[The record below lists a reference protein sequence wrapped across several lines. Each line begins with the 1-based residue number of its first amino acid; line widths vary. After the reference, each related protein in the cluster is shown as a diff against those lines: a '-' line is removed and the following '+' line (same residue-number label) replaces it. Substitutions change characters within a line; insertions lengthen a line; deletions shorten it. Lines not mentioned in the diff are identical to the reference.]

1 MIRVVIILLTLLL
14 GSCATNDK
22 ELRIDGVDVVG
33 LESVTI
39 TGDALPDQI
48 TLRME
53 LHNEGK
59 RFSVRSARLRVGIGA
74 RRSVALTLVEP
85 VQIGRGTNVV
95 SLPIK
100 ITVAHNSRSAALR
113 NALKQRKLSLIEFD
127 GELKVRRGI
136 ASRTMNFS
144 SNELRDMLTE
154 SVLERIWSFIDE
166 KINDEE

>member
-1 MIRVVIILLTLLL
+1 M
-14 GSCATNDK
+14 
-22 ELRIDGVDVVG
+22 
-33 LESVTI
+33 
-39 TGDALPDQI
+39 
-48 TLRME
+48 
-53 LHNEGK
+53 
-59 RFSVRSARLRVGIGA
+59 GIGA